1 MLKNYSICLKKEQ
14 LKYIIKLL
22 FVVIG
27 ELMQKCKILIAES
40 TVEKESVVSNYFKNY
55 EGVSLVGTYNNVL
68 SLLNV
73 LKVTEVDVLIID
85 LFMPNFDGLN
95 FLETL
100 YTSTGEFK
108 KPKRTIVMTNFISG
122 YINNRLTSLGIDYL
136 LMKPI
141 KLENLNTLIQ
151 EMSKDH
157 AYIENLNSEEF
168 DPDVDAEISEVLH
181 EVGVPAHIKGY
192 LYLREAIM
200 MTYEN
205 VEVLGA
211 VTKILYPEI
220 ALRYCTTASRVERA
234 IRHAIEIAWVRGNVD
249 AISDIFSY
257 TISYNKSKPTNS
269 EFIAMI
275 ADRLRVQHKKMKKT
289 RNIA

>member
-1 MLKNYSICLKKEQ
+1 
-14 LKYIIKLL
+14 
-22 FVVIG
+22 
-27 ELMQKCKILIAES
+27 MQKCKILVAES
-40 TVEKESVVSNYFKNY
+40 TTEKESIISNYLKNY
-55 EGVSLVGTYNNVL
+55 DGVTLVGTYNNVL

-73 LKVTEVDVLIID
+73 MKVTEIDVLIVD

-100 YTSTGEFK
+100 SIANSDFK
-108 KPKRTIVMTNFISG
+108 KPKRIIVVTNFISS

-136 LMKPI
+136 LMKPV
-141 KLENLNTLIQ
+141 NLDNVSSLIQ
-151 EMSKDH
+151 EMFR
-157 AYIENLNSEEF
+157 ENTFSENYLSDEI
-168 DPDVDAEISEVLH
+168 DPDVDAEISEMLH

-192 LYLREAIM
+192 LYLREAIIM
-200 MTYEN
+200 AYEN

-211 VTKILYPEI
+211 VTKVLYPEI
-220 ALRYCTTASRVERA
+220 ALRYNSTSSRVERA
-234 IRHAIEIAWVRGNVD
+234 IRHAIEVAWVRGNVD

-275 ADRLRVQHKKMKKT
+275 ADRLRVQHRKMKRT